1 MSKFLITV
9 TAVTHSFTQTV
20 SSLQFDEAVIYTK
33 VKSLRG
39 KQRK

>member
-1 MSKFLITV
+1 MSKFLVTV
-9 TAVTHSFTQTV
+9 IAVTYSFTQ
-20 SSLQFDEAVIYTK
+20 SSLQCDEAVIHTK